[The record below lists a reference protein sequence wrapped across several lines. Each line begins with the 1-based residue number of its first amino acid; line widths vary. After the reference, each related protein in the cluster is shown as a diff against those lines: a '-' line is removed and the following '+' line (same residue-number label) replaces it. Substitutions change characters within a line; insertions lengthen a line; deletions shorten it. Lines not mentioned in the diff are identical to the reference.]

1 MNLFSKIKK
10 KFDRKIFSKILKKI
24 DRLSLTDLDERR
36 RNNIFNFHR
45 NDYKFDQNKFVFI
58 HTPKIAGSSV
68 QILLQDKIKDKLF
81 KWERKSKH
89 HPVSLLCPPGPK
101 YKYITFLRNP
111 IDRVFSYYNTSIM
124 SKRTTR
130 HSIAKRGLSELL
142 INCWEVRNMYCQ
154 YLSGYVREE
163 VNSEIYDIAKKNLEN
178 FFFVGE
184 FENFEEDLKKL
195 SKKLNFNLD
204 KTPHVVVYSK
214 THHLIK
220 NQDHVSL
227 ISSYNNYDLKIY
239 KYFLELKKNNIF

>member
-1 MNLFSKIKK
+1 
-10 KFDRKIFSKILKKI
+10 
-24 DRLSLTDLDERR
+24 
-36 RNNIFNFHR
+36 
-45 NDYKFDQNKFVFI
+45 
-58 HTPKIAGSSV
+58 
-68 QILLQDKIKDKLF
+68 
-81 KWERKSKH
+81 
-89 HPVSLLCPPGPK
+89 
-101 YKYITFLRNP
+101 
-111 IDRVFSYYNTSIM
+111 
-124 SKRTTR
+124 
-130 HSIAKRGLSELL
+130 
-142 INCWEVRNMYCQ
+142 MYCQ

-239 KYFLELKKNNIF
+239 KYFLELKKNNKF